1 MSRSKW
7 KLLLAS
13 PLGCRIMAV
22 VMFGICFV
30 AVINNIY
37 MASGGY
43 VESFSELISCFGKD
57 EIGISIIGIYC
68 LVAFLYAGNNAEKM
82 KREQRRNS
90 NSEDEIE
97 DPYENVIARFEEKQ
111 KMKPRPYTMGS
122 GRYEISFLVPPAYS
136 WDEEA
141 EVHEDLGY
149 VSSPVMDSEIGG
161 MVHCSYNVATEEEL
175 FENDYSSPEELVRED
190 FELLSKKTQENTK
203 IQQLVVDGR
212 YIVYYYIARY
222 KKNRDKFQSVYAA
235 CELEPGKVFEVE
247 MTYATW
253 EYRLTEKDL
262 EPFFQFQM

>member
-1 MSRSKW
+1 MRNRRW
-7 KLLLAS
+7 EALLKS
-13 PLGCRIMAV
+13 PIGCRITAV

-43 VESFSELISCFGKD
+43 IESFSELTSYFGED
-57 EIGISIIGIYC
+57 EIVISIIGIYF

-82 KREQRRNS
+82 KREQRRNG
-90 NSEDEIE
+90 NREDEIE

-122 GRYEISFLVPPAYS
+122 GQYEISFLVPPVYS

-149 VSSPVMDSEIGG
+149 VSSPVMESEIGG
-161 MVHCSYNVATEEEL
+161 MVHCHYNVATEEEL
-175 FENDYSSPEELVRED
+175 FENDYSSPEELVQEN

-212 YIVYYYIARY
+212 YIVHYYIACYR
-222 KKNRDKFQSVYAA
+222 KNRDKFQSVYAA

-247 MTYATW
+247 MTYASW

-262 EPFFQFQM
+262 EPFFQFQL